1 MDNAE
6 ITWWAII
13 YKDKILSKKH
23 VGKQN
28 TSNLITSN
36 HSTKSQL
43 LPIDE
48 LFKSTKILRNTD
60 R

>member
-28 TSNLITSN
+28 TSNLITSD
-36 HSTKSQL
+36 HCAYSQL
-43 LPIDE
+43 GP
-48 LFKSTKILRNTD
+48 
-60 R
+60 